1 MHKAFDL
8 NTALTAY
15 LLYLRNGQFPCENDA
30 GKSKRC
36 KSLYPCT
43 VVDGHLRTRM
53 QRKGRCD
60 LLCYTCR
67 AEILHQYSICSN
79 RGKKGEIFL

>member
-53 QRKGRCD
+53 QRKRRCD
-60 LLCYTCR
+60 LLY
-67 AEILHQYSICSN
+67 
-79 RGKKGEIFL
+79 